1 MQKDKGNSRSYVGI
15 NLRSLRA
22 MFNYADAKG
31 IIDKK
36 KYYPFGRY
44 KYIIAKPAKRKKFLT
59 PQQLA
64 GLYFYQAEDDG
75 LREAVAYWNFF
86 I

>member
-1 MQKDKGNSRSYVGI
+1 
-15 NLRSLRA
+15 

-44 KYIIAKPAKRKKFLT
+44 KYVITKPAKRKEFLT

-75 LREAVAYWNFF
+75 LREAVA
-86 I
+86 